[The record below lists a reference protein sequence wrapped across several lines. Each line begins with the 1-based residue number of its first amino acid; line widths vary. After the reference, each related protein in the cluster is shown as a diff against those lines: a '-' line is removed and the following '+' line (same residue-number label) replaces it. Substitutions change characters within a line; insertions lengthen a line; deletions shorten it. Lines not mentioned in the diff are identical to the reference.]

1 MIKLVMLIHFDQ
13 QKAAWFE
20 SDFCVSSA
28 TLMIIDNGPPKL
40 NFLAETQIKW
50 TDFVFTRAVIFST
63 FSLAWIIHSNDIIAI
78 KTLLSVYLFYFI

>member
-1 MIKLVMLIHFDQ
+1 MQILLMIKLVMLIHFDQ

-40 NFLAETQIKW
+40 NFLAVTQIK
-50 TDFVFTRAVIFST
+50 
-63 FSLAWIIHSNDIIAI
+63 
-78 KTLLSVYLFYFI
+78 